1 MLHNSTIYL
10 RGRTFIRTK
19 FFKNTLRKF
28 DIVIRKRVR
37 TLPDEGSK
45 EIDESFVTRVILQR
59 AAEDWVDLAE
69 SDVVVVGA
77 GPSGLTAARYLAK
90 AGLTTVVF
98 ERMLSI
104 GGGIGG
110 GGMLF
115 HKVVVQSPAD
125 RVLREFGC
133 RLEPLKD
140 GFFVVDTAEI
150 MVKLAA
156 GALDAGAKIIF
167 GVVVDDVVYRGSPLR
182 VVGVV
187 VQWSAV
193 AMSGL
198 HVDPLTVKAK
208 AVVDC
213 TGHDA
218 EVITIA
224 ARKIPELG
232 ISVPGEK
239 SMWTSEAERLTVE
252 KTGEVCPGLYAAGMA
267 VAAMHQTPRMGPI
280 FGGML
285 LSGEKVAQI
294 ISKRIHEEKS

>member
-1 MLHNSTIYL
+1 MSAK
-10 RGRTFIRTK
+10 RTR
-19 FFKNTLRKF
+19 
-28 DIVIRKRVR
+28 
-37 TLPDEGSK
+37 
-45 EIDESFVTRVILQR
+45 EIDESFITRTIVQK
-59 AAEDWVDLAE
+59 AAEDWLDLAE

-90 AGLTTVVF
+90 AGLKTVIF
-98 ERMLSI
+98 ERRLSI

-115 HKVVVQSPAD
+115 HKVIVQAPAD
-125 RVLREFGC
+125 RILREAGC
-133 RLEPLKD
+133 ELEPMGD
-140 GFFVVDTAEI
+140 GFFAVDTAEM
-150 MVKLAA
+150 MVRLAA
-156 GALDAGAKIIF
+156 AALDTGAKIIF
-167 GVVVDDVVYRGSPLR
+167 GVVVDDVIYRSPPAR

-187 VQWSAV
+187 IQWSAV
-193 AMSGL
+193 IMSGL
-198 HVDPLTVKAK
+198 HVDPLSVKSK

-224 ARKIPELG
+224 ARKTPELD
-232 ISVPGEK
+232 ILAPGEK

-267 VAAMHQTPRMGPI
+267 VAAFHQTPRMGPI

-285 LSGEKVAQI
+285 LSGEKVARLIVQDLQI
-294 ISKRIHEEKS
+294 AP